1 VNSCQRFIDM
11 DSLKNVLYWLIA
23 NSLGG
28 FNRGRILE
36 ELFQKPQNANEL
48 SKNLNIEYKTVRYH
62 LEVLEKNKVITS
74 VGGGYG
80 KTYFPSEELE
90 KNKVIFTEIWDK
102 IGKKSN
108 KEQIT

>member
-1 VNSCQRFIDM
+1 MNSYQKASDM
-11 DSLKNVLYWLIA
+11 DSLKNLLYWLIA

-48 SKNLNIEYKTVRYH
+48 SKNLDIEYKTIRYH
-62 LEVLEKNKVITS
+62 LKVLEENGILTS

-80 KTYFPSEELE
+80 KTYFPAETLE
-90 KNKVIFTEIWDK
+90 TNKQYFVEIWDK

-108 KEQIT
+108 KE

>member
-1 VNSCQRFIDM
+1 M

-28 FNRGRILE
+28 VNRGRILE
-36 ELFQKPQNANEL
+36 ELLTKPQNANEL
-48 SKNLNIEYKTVRYH
+48 SKNLDIEYKTIRYH
-62 LEVLEKNKVITS
+62 LQVLEENKIITS

-80 KTYFPSEELE
+80 KTYFPSETFEA
-90 KNKVIFTEIWDK
+90 NKQHFIEIWDK

-108 KEQIT
+108 KV

>member
-1 VNSCQRFIDM
+1 M

-28 FNRGRILE
+28 FNRGRILA

-48 SKNLNIEYKTVRYH
+48 SKNLDIEYKTIRYH
-62 LEVLEKNKVITS
+62 LKVLEDNGILTS

-80 KTYFPSEELE
+80 KTYFPTASLE
-90 KNKVIFTEIWDK
+90 ANKQYFAEIWDK

-108 KEQIT
+108 KEKET

>member
-1 VNSCQRFIDM
+1 M

-28 FNRGRILE
+28 FNRGRILS

-48 SKNLNIEYKTVRYH
+48 SKNLGIEYKTIRYH
-62 LEVLEKNKVITS
+62 LKVLEDNGILMS

-80 KTYFPSEELE
+80 KTYFPTESLE
-90 KNKVIFTEIWDK
+90 RNKQYFVEIWDK

-108 KEQIT
+108 KEKEP

>member
-1 VNSCQRFIDM
+1 M
-11 DSLKNVLYWLIA
+11 DSLKNLLYWLIA

-28 FNRGRILE
+28 FNRGRILV

-48 SKNLNIEYKTVRYH
+48 SKNLDIEYKTIRYH
-62 LEVLEKNKVITS
+62 LKVLEENGILTS

-80 KTYFPSEELE
+80 KTYFPTETLE
-90 KNKVIFTEIWDK
+90 TNKQYFVEIWDK

-108 KEQIT
+108 KE

>member
-1 VNSCQRFIDM
+1 M
-11 DSLKNVLYWLIA
+11 ESLKNVLYWLIA

-36 ELFQKPQNANEL
+36 EIIQKPQNANEL
-48 SKNLNIEYKTVRYH
+48 SKNLDIEYKTIRYH
-62 LEVLEKNKVITS
+62 LKVLEENGIITS

-80 KTYFPSEELE
+80 KTYFPSENFKGNIEH
-90 KNKVIFTEIWDK
+90 FTEIWDK

-108 KEQIT
+108 KE